1 MGGRSFHDRE
11 EVLALRNALCSI
23 EWPDDELRV
32 FATMR
37 GPLFAI
43 HDDTLLAFRHAHGGL
58 RPLRWSTSTGTE
70 SLREDEREVAVAL
83 SLLGKLHRG
92 RNRRPIA
99 QTVTKLLA
107 VVRAH
112 AGLALWPTG
121 EQALANALRIVELAR
136 TFERRGA
143 SSFRAFVER
152 LEEEAEQGK
161 SEEAPIVE
169 EGTEGVRIM
178 TVHRAKGLEF
188 PVVILADPTCA
199 LTGRNP
205 SRHVDPMKRLW
216 AEPLCHSVPPELR
229 DAAPDELRRD
239 AAEAVRIAYVAATR
253 ARDLLVLPGV
263 GDLSPGD
270 EGLAGWLEVLDPA
283 IYPSRDKRRSAGKVA
298 GCPRFGSDS
307 VRDRPDNSR
316 AGTMASVAPGRHLG
330 AAGANPLV
338 WWDPSA
344 LRLDVQEEVG
354 SRQERILVADEGGVA
369 ATEGIEAH
377 QRWQKGREAAVES
390 GRISSL
396 SVGIVTELSA
406 TNLERSGVDRL
417 PSVAVQEIET
427 DRRGRP
433 AGRRFGLLVH
443 AVLAAANLDAKAESL
458 HSLAVARGRLLGAT
472 REEIDSAVST
482 AETALAHPLMQ
493 RAATAARGGGLR
505 REAPVLLR
513 LPDGTLAEGVVDL
526 AFRELTSDGPL
537 WTVVDF
543 KTDREIGSRQT
554 EYERQVGL
562 YASAISKASGE
573 PAVGWLLVV

>member
-1 MGGRSFHDRE
+1 
-11 EVLALRNALCSI
+11 
-23 EWPDDELRV
+23 
-32 FATMR
+32 
-37 GPLFAI
+37 
-43 HDDTLLAFRHAHGGL
+43 
-58 RPLRWSTSTGTE
+58 
-70 SLREDEREVAVAL
+70 
-83 SLLGKLHRG
+83 
-92 RNRRPIA
+92 
-99 QTVTKLLA
+99 
-107 VVRAH
+107 
-112 AGLALWPTG
+112 
-121 EQALANALRIVELAR
+121 
-136 TFERRGA
+136 
-143 SSFRAFVER
+143 
-152 LEEEAEQGK
+152 
-161 SEEAPIVE
+161 
-169 EGTEGVRIM
+169 
-178 TVHRAKGLEF
+178 
-188 PVVILADPTCA
+188 
-199 LTGRNP
+199 
-205 SRHVDPMKRLW
+205 
-216 AEPLCHSVPPELR
+216 
-229 DAAPDELRRD
+229 
-239 AAEAVRIAYVAATR
+239 
-253 ARDLLVLPGV
+253 
-263 GDLSPGD
+263 
-270 EGLAGWLEVLDPA
+270 
-283 IYPSRDKRRSAGKVA
+283 
-298 GCPRFGSDS
+298 
-307 VRDRPDNSR
+307 
-316 AGTMASVAPGRHLG
+316 
-330 AAGANPLV
+330 V